1 MDIKTY
7 VLKRKEVLKQEISK
21 SGANP
26 NLIIIQVNDDFAS
39 NKYIAGKIKDAE
51 EVGIVA
57 TLLKLPETTS
67 EDYLLSLINKLNSDT
82 IIHGIIVQLPLPR
95 HISEDKVKL
104 AISPSKDV
112 DGFHPLSHFKACT
125 PLGIVNYLKAEKID
139 IRSKNVVI
147 LGRSNIVGKPAA
159 LLFLKEDANVTILH
173 SKTKPSDRDYFLR
186 NADIIVVAV
195 GIRHFLNDQNLK
207 PSAIVVDVGIN
218 RNDDGSL
225 TGDTKP
231 GLKVKMQTPVPG
243 GVGLLTRL
251 TLLENVWEA
260 YNNGI

>member
-21 SGANP
+21 SGAKP

-173 SKTKPSDRDYFLR
+173 SKTKPSDRDYFLQ

-207 PSAIVVDVGIN
+207 TSAIVVDVGIN